1 MEVDGVNLPFLPI
14 GGVDAL
20 RQTKVPAPTNPAF
33 GKSDFQKIFEAE
45 VNNLKFSAHAKARL
59 TSREISLT
67 DADIAKLHNAIQTVE
82 AKGGR
87 ESLVVFSDKSF
98 LVSIPNRTVITVFS
112 NNNLEER
119 VITNI
124 DSVIFES

>member
-1 MEVDGVNLPFLPI
+1 MEIDGVNLPFLPI

-20 RQTKVPAPTNPAF
+20 RRSKIPTPAQPLL
-33 GKSDFQKIFEAE
+33 GKSDFQKIFELE
-45 VNNLKFSAHAKARL
+45 ICSLKFSAHAKSRVA
-59 TSREISLT
+59 SREISIS
-67 DADIAKLHNAIQTVE
+67 DADIAKLHNAIQIVE
-82 AKGGR
+82 AKGCR
-87 ESLVVFSDKSF
+87 ESLVVFPDKSF